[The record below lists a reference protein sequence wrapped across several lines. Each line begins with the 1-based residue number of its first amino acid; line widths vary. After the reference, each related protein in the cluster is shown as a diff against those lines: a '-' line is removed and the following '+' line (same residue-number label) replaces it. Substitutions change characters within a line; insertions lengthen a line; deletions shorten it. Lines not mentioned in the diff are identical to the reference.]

1 MTERKTSFLSRAGD
15 LELVKHFYTDYFKW
29 SSPKPG
35 YSSLILCLRKP
46 GSELG
51 KHHTAGAGQS
61 WTQHGRLSPAPLW
74 WCKHTSPGS
83 HTTPPPAAGKAL
95 WAVPPQ
101 SSRSQAGS
109 CPQQRMREGCKQT
122 GKKHEFSRPK
132 VYFKPTGHKSKGKP
146 HSSPPLRPCSE
157 FREICDLLPVCV
169 DGEMHTVPAAKRLAK
184 TLRCTVRHHSSFQA
198 EQK

>member
-1 MTERKTSFLSRAGD
+1 MLEKTRIGIGQTPHSRCWTELDPTRR
-15 LELVKHFYTDYFKW
+15 
-29 SSPKPG
+29 
-35 YSSLILCLRKP
+35 SL
-46 GSELG
+46 
-51 KHHTAGAGQS
+51 
-61 WTQHGRLSPAPLW
+61 PAPLW
-74 WCKHTSPGS
+74 RCKYTSPGS
-83 HTTPPPAAGKAL
+83 HHHPPPPPPTASKAL

-122 GKKHEFSRPK
+122 GKKHELNRPK

-146 HSSPPLRPCSE
+146 HSSPSLRPCSE
-157 FREICDLLPVCV
+157 MREICDLPLVCV

-184 TLRCTVRHHSSFQA
+184 TLLCTIRQHSSYQA